1 MNNNTT
7 HDTHTSQ
14 QASTADSSPLA
25 YAIKRW
31 SSRFENAQSRRTKDL
46 NHSLTPHELNST
58 HLEHLMSKE
67 GGPTAL
73 AVWHILIQL
82 ATRCPQRGL
91 LVDEDGPL
99 TDKTIAKACH
109 LTEAQVSK
117 ALSLL
122 MSESIDWLDI
132 VGCPQQILVT
142 GSMRSGRK
150 GRPKMPEV
158 LHVKGITS
166 GPDFHIERMISVVE
180 HIESDQNSPQFKT
193 VEVLPYEF
201 EVLLNPKKEEENP
214 ALEHTKEKKAKGTSK
229 ENALEHMPEDT
240 LLKII
245 KHWNSKGGKLKK
257 ITVLSV
263 ETWYDLMKF
272 ARNNPTMAGSFIP
285 GINVIE
291 QHSLKTGKHFTF
303 EEVLKESSRPRNAA

>member
-1 MNNNTT
+1 MYNNTT
-7 HDTHTSQ
+7 HNKETSQ
-14 QASTADSSPLA
+14 EASNIESSTLA

-58 HLEHLMSKE
+58 HLETLMSKE
-67 GGPTAL
+67 GGPVAL

-109 LTEAQVSK
+109 LPEEEVSK

-122 MSESIDWLDI
+122 MSESIGWLDI
-132 VGCPQQILVT
+132 VECPQQILVT

-166 GPDFHIERMISVVE
+166 GPDFHIERLISVVE
-180 HIESDQNSPQFKT
+180 HTEAGKSSPQFKT

-201 EVLLNPKKEEENP
+201 EVLLNPKKEEEEP
-214 ALEHTKEKKAKGTSK
+214 ALEHKKEKKAEKSSQK
-229 ENALEHMPEDT
+229 NALEHAPEDT

-245 KHWNSKGGKLKK
+245 KHWNSKGGNLKK
-257 ITVLSV
+257 IT
-263 ETWYDLMKF
+263 
-272 ARNNPTMAGSFIP
+272 
-285 GINVIE
+285 
-291 QHSLKTGKHFTF
+291 FT
-303 EEVLKESSRPRNAA
+303 SSA